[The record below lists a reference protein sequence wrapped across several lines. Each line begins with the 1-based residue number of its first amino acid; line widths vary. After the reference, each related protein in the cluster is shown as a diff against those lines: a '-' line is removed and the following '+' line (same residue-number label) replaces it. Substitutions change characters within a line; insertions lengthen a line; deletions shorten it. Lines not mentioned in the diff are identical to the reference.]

1 MGAPT
6 PPGAKSEDNNTIK
19 YFVFVHQICSW
30 GGEEYS
36 LIGSTEWVEQ
46 HEKELTERA
55 VVYLNADT
63 IVSGKYVL
71 MTGGS
76 PLVRDTI
83 LDFSKT
89 VMDPNAH
96 DDKETI
102 FDIMLERNPSKT
114 DPSKPA
120 VSNLGSGSDYAP
132 FYQFIGVPSADFYYI
147 FGYNNTPIFYPVY
160 HSQHDTLN
168 WTTKFVDPDFTLHK
182 AVTQLTGGLLLQ
194 FADMPLLPMSV
205 TLYAE
210 ALTRSLDT
218 LKKSYKEKLQN
229 HAKSIGFLEDAVKL
243 FQETANS
250 FTATR
255 YAQDILYNHSR

>member
-1 MGAPT
+1 M
-6 PPGAKSEDNNTIK
+6 
-19 YFVFVHQICSW
+19 
-30 GGEEYS
+30 
-36 LIGSTEWVEQ
+36 EQ

-63 IVSGKYVL
+63 IVGGKYVL
-71 MTGGS
+71 MTAGS
-76 PLVRDTI
+76 PLVKDTI
-83 LDFSKT
+83 LDYSKT

-102 FDIMLERNPSKT
+102 FDIMLERNPSKK
-114 DPSKPA
+114 DRSKPA
-120 VSNLGSGSDYAP
+120 VGNLGSGSDFAP

-160 HSQHDTLN
+160 HSQHDTFN
-168 WTTKFVDPDFTLHK
+168 WTTKFVDPDFTLYK

-210 ALTRSLDT
+210 ALTGSMDT
-218 LKKSYKEKLQN
+218 LKNSYKEKLKS
-229 HAKSIGFLEDAVKL
+229 HAKSISYLEEAVKL
-243 FQETANS
+243 FQETAKN
-250 FTATR
+250 FTTAR
-255 YAQDILYNHSR
+255 YGQDILYKHSR